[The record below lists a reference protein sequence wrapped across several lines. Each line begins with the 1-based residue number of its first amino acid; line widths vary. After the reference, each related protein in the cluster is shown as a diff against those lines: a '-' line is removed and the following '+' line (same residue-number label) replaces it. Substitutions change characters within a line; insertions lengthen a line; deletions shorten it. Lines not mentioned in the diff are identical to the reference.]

1 MDLIKLIAELGFPI
15 ASAIAAGYF
24 VFLTLKFILAGVIG
38 GIKNIESIAARL
50 DARVVTMITE
60 IQRLD
65 VMISHAL
72 GLQPDYDRIS
82 RADKEDQRRD

>member
-1 MDLIKLIAELGFPI
+1 MDFVKLLADLGFPI
-15 ASAIAAGYF
+15 ASAIVAGYF

-38 GIKNIESIAARL
+38 GIRNVENIVKRL
-50 DARVVTMITE
+50 DGRVVTMISE
-60 IQRLD
+60 VQRLD

-82 RADKEDQRRD
+82 RAEQEDQRRD